1 MHVAHPVRGSKT
13 MSNIS
18 IISQVNTHSRSPQWL
33 KAFTGEQASQSLGGL
48 HKDDLGTYFHTYLP
62 IYMHCGMDVWFV
74 SDSVVCLCAVHLAA

>member
-18 IISQVNTHSRSPQWL
+18 IVSQVNTHSRSPQWL

-48 HKDDLGTYFHTYLP
+48 HKDDLGTYFHNYIH
-62 IYMHCGMDVWFV
+62 IYMHICICTCKYTCI
-74 SDSVVCLCAVHLAA
+74 VCVCAVRVPA